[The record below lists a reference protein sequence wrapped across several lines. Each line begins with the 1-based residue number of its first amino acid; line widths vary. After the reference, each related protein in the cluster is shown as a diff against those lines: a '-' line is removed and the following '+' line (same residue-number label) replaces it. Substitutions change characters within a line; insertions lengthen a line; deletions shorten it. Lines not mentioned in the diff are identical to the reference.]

1 MARSKTSWTSGK
13 SGNPNGRP
21 VGTGRVEQYR
31 KLLEP
36 HVPDL
41 LTVLVGKAMEGD
53 LAALRLVL
61 DRVYP
66 VRDATMAELLEDIEE
81 LRQLIE
87 ARRTAA

>member
-1 MARSKTSWTSGK
+1 MD
-13 SGNPNGRP
+13 GRQERQP
-21 VGTGRVEQYR
+21 ERAACRNRGVEQYR

-41 LTVLVGKAMEGD
+41 LNVLVAKAMDGD

-66 VRDATMAELLEDIEE
+66 VRDATMAELLEEIEE
-81 LRQLIE
+81 LRQLVE
-87 ARRTAA
+87 TRRTAA

>member
-1 MARSKTSWTSGK
+1 MARSKTSWTAGK
-13 SGNPNGRP
+13 SGNPRGRP
-21 VGTGRVEQYR
+21 VGTGRVEEYR

-41 LTVLVGKAMEGD
+41 LAVLVEKASGGD

-66 VRDATMAELLEDIEE
+66 VRDATMAELLEEIEE
-81 LRQLIE
+81 LRQLVE